1 MRVEG
6 SPRPETG
13 PSTHTPCAIFAT
25 PHKADIHLRDSHVCL
40 GPWADLRRS
49 AAVLNLGESAFLI
62 QPHWA
67 EIIGSRVPAP
77 IVSDFVQAVFSG

>member
-1 MRVEG
+1 MHVEV

-13 PSTHTPCAIFAT
+13 PSTDTPCAISAT
-25 PHKADIHLRDSHVCL
+25 PHKADVRLGDSHICL
-40 GPWADLRRS
+40 EPWADLRRS
-49 AAVLNLGESAFLI
+49 AAVLNLDESAFLI